1 MSALKR
7 FRPSIESICSHAH
20 CVETPSTI
28 PCAHCPLTFCLRHLV
43 EHQILIDNEQK
54 RLLSSIEECRS
65 RLKISQ
71 LNDNRYE
78 LVQQLD
84 QWKKDMIE
92 HVERMKDEIN
102 AVYEE
107 SDREFNTMKTNALN
121 DENDEEMSLKE
132 VRSLIRKFYENILL
146 DSKQFGTVIAC
157 FGVIAFSIGYFSIK
171 TNDFHRQT

>member
-7 FRPSIESICSHAH
+7 FRPSIESICSHVH

-43 EHQILIDNEQK
+43 EHQIVIDNEQK
-54 RLLSSIEECRS
+54 RWLSSIEECRV
-65 RLKISQ
+65 RLKTSQ

-84 QWKKDMIE
+84 QWKKNLTE
-92 HVERMKDEIN
+92 RVERMKDEID

-107 SDREFNTMKTNALN
+107 SDREFNAVKTNALN
-121 DENDEEMSLKE
+121 DENDGEMSLKE
-132 VRSLIRKFYENILL
+132 VR
-146 DSKQFGTVIAC
+146 
-157 FGVIAFSIGYFSIK
+157 
-171 TNDFHRQT
+171 